1 MRNVLIFNAES
12 AFFYCR
18 SSTFRRF
25 VSAATELHCDSAS
38 LSSILSLRGIRHT
51 RSHGPDFMESVL
63 REFSGERIAVIGGS
77 SIAHL
82 KLKEKF
88 GLTNTFFFSGR
99 VDSDSIPSLFED
111 ILKFSPKYIFLCL
124 GLYKQERISS
134 EFLDFAKS
142 KDEFRE
148 VTIAG
153 VGAAI
158 DFLGETKI
166 RAGITWQAL
175 GLEWLPRLVREPRM
189 FPRLVRSIFG
199 CLYFIRL
206 PLIVVNSLPWVA
218 CDARETR

>member
-1 MRNVLIFNAES
+1 MRNVIIFNAES

-18 SSTFRRF
+18 SQTFRRF

-38 LSSILSLRGIRHT
+38 LSRVLSVRGISHW

-63 REFSGERIAVIGGS
+63 RECAGERIAIVGGS
-77 SIAHL
+77 SIAHA
-82 KLKEKF
+82 KLKQKF
-88 GLTNTFFFSGR
+88 GLTETYFFSGR
-99 VDSDSIPSLFED
+99 VDSESVPSLFDD
-111 ILKFSPKYIFLCL
+111 ILKFSPRYIFLCL

-158 DFLGETKI
+158 DFLGETKV
-166 RAGITWQAL
+166 RAGTTWQAL
-175 GLEWLPRLVREPRM
+175 GLEWFPRLLREPRM
-189 FPRLVRSIFG
+189 FPRVVRSLFG
-199 CLYFIRL
+199 CLYFYKL
-206 PLIVVNSLPWVA
+206 PLIEVSSLPWVVY
-218 CDARETR
+218 DARQSR

>member
-1 MRNVLIFNAES
+1 MRNVIIFNAES

-18 SSTFRRF
+18 SQTFRRF

-38 LSSILSLRGIRHT
+38 LSGVLSLRGIAHA

-63 REFSGERIAVIGGS
+63 RESSDEPIAVIGGS

-99 VDSDSIPSLFED
+99 VDNDSTPYLFED
-111 ILKFSPKYIFLCL
+111 ILKFSPRYIFLCL

-134 EFLDFAKS
+134 EFLNFAKS
-142 KDEFRE
+142 KGEFQE
-148 VTIAG
+148 GTIAG

-189 FPRLVRSIFG
+189 FPRLFRSLFG
-199 CLYFIRL
+199 CLYFVRL
-206 PLIVVNSLPWVA
+206 PLIEVSSLPWVP
-218 CDARETR
+218 CDACEPR